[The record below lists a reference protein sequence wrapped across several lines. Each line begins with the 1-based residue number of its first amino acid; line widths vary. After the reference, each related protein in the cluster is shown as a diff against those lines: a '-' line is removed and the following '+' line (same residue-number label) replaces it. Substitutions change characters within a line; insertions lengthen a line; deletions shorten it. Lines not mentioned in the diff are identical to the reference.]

1 MKRILFFSF
10 KSYEEQFFKELQL
23 QDYSFTYIEE
33 KLNQNTVQIAQGY
46 DAVCCFVH
54 DKLDRYVIKK
64 LSEFNINLVA
74 LRSAG
79 YNNVDLKA
87 AYEYKVHIVRVPK
100 YSPYAVAEHT
110 VALIL
115 ALNRKLHKA
124 YVRTRELNFEIDG
137 LLGFDLYKKTAG
149 IIGTGNIGRIVAKI
163 LSQGFEM
170 NVLLYDKNPDYDWA
184 ASIDAKYVSL
194 EEIYKSSDL
203 ISLHCPLT
211 RDTYHILNENSFKMM
226 KDGVM
231 IINTSRGGLIDTK
244 ALIDALKN
252 SKVGYAGLDVYEEEE
267 EVFFEDFSSKLL
279 TDDIL
284 ARLLTFPN
292 VIITS
297 HQAFFTKEALENIAK
312 TTIKNIVDFFENK
325 PLENEICYLCGQ
337 SRNSC
342 TKKTTGRCF

>member
-1 MKRILFFSF
+1 MKKVIFYSF
-10 KSYEEQFFKELQL
+10 KRYEKQFFEKIKPKN
-23 QDYSFTYIEE
+23 YNFIYIEE
-33 KLNQNTVQIAQGY
+33 KLNSNTVEISKGY

-54 DKLDRYVIKK
+54 DKIDNFVIKK
-64 LSEFNINLVA
+64 LKDFGINLIA

-87 AYEYKVHIVRVPK
+87 AYESKIHVVRVPK

-110 VALIL
+110 IALIL
-115 ALNRKLHKA
+115 ALNRKIHKA
-124 YVRTRELNFEIDG
+124 YVRTRELNFDIDG

-149 IIGTGNIGRIVAKI
+149 IIGTGNIGKIVAKI
-163 LSQGFEM
+163 LSKGFEM
-170 NVLLYDKNPDYDWA
+170 NVLLYDKNPDYEWA
-184 ASIDAKYVSL
+184 SSINAKYVSL
-194 EEIYKSSDL
+194 EQLYRESDI
-203 ISLHCPLT
+203 ISLHCPLN
-211 RDTYHILNENSFKMM
+211 RDTYHIINKTAFDNM

-244 ALIDALKN
+244 TLIEKLKT
-252 SKVGYAGLDVYEEEE
+252 SKIGYAGLDVYEEEE

-312 TTIKNIVDFFENK
+312 FTVKNITDFFEDK
-325 PLENEICYLCGQ
+325 PLENEICYICGQ
-337 SRNSC
+337 NKNNC
-342 TKKTTGRCF
+342 NKINTGRCF